1 MAIPEPTLFSPDF
14 EALFDASPTPLLVV
28 RPPDWIIVAAN
39 DARLRV
45 TNTTREEQIGQRL
58 FDVFPDDQSKSD
70 ADGVSNLS
78 ESLERV
84 VATGAA
90 DTMPLQRY
98 ALKTSEG
105 HFIDKWWAPVNT
117 PVLNTDGNVELIIHQ
132 AEDVTEAVQM
142 RSDAEGTEQRLRSQQ
157 VIIDRLRVGEA
168 ALRNSE
174 ARRLAALSL
183 ARLGTF
189 EWEPDTQLV
198 TLDARSREIFGFEA
212 NEPVSADQV
221 FGRIHPHDLERV
233 QAASF
238 SAATQGEHLAAEY
251 RIVLPDG
258 TIRTIISQAGP
269 ISSGQRMVGV
279 FGDITD
285 RSHIEQAL
293 RESEERFR
301 NMAEHAP
308 VAIWVTDADGYC
320 TYLNRQWFEFT
331 GQSAQEAEGFGWLD
345 ATHPDDKAAAER
357 TFVEANANREA
368 FRFEY
373 RIRHHDGT
381 YRWAIDAAAPRISP
395 SGEFLGYIGSV
406 IDIHERR
413 EAEER
418 LALREEQ
425 LRLALEVAE
434 IGEWDVDHAT
444 GTMFWPARVKA
455 MFGISADV
463 AVTLDDFFDG
473 LHPDDRGRVCEAYD
487 AASDPDRRALYDVE
501 FRTVGRE
508 DDKIRWV
515 AAKGRGLF
523 DSQRRCYR
531 VIGTA
536 IDITESKAAEGELL
550 SGARMLRVATEIG
563 GVGVWD
569 WDVLT
574 EQIRWSDAH
583 FELLG
588 YEVNETSASYSAWRE
603 RVHEDDLEA
612 VEAAL
617 DHARAT
623 RQEYVCDFRVVH
635 PGGEVH
641 WLSARG
647 QYLYDADGKPVRMLG
662 AMIDTTERRRQEEW
676 QKLLVEE
683 LQHRVRNLISM
694 IRGMARQ
701 SASTHRTLESYVDHL
716 IGRLQAMGR
725 TQAML
730 TRSPGS
736 KVDLP
741 SILREEL
748 LACAAPEKAYRIEGP
763 PVQLSPQVA
772 EVLTLAI
779 HELATNS
786 VKYGALGDKGY
797 VKISW
802 TIIAKGSRNHL
813 ALRWQETG
821 VSAVT
826 KPSRAGFGRQ
836 LIEERIP
843 YELQGTGSL
852 TIHDTGVLAEMSFP
866 LVGGSSVL
874 ETGIEGLERR
884 RDSASLSGAEE
895 AK

>member
-1 MAIPEPTLFSPDF
+1 MTIRDPAHFSPDF
-14 EALFDASPTPLLVV
+14 KALFDASPLPLVVV
-28 RPPDWIIVAAN
+28 RPPDWTIIAVNA
-39 DARLRV
+39 ARLRF
-45 TNTTREEQIGQRL
+45 TQTKREEQIGRRL
-58 FDVFPDDQSKSD
+58 LDVFPDDPD
-70 ADGVSNLS
+70 DPDVDGASNLS
-78 ESLERV
+78 ASLERV
-84 VATGAA
+84 VATRTA

-98 ALKTSEG
+98 ALRTNDG
-105 HFIDKWWAPVNT
+105 QVTDKWLAMVNT
-117 PVLNTDGNVELIIHQ
+117 PVLDLNGNVESIIHQ
-132 AEDVTEAVQM
+132 AEDVTEVH
-142 RSDAEGTEQRLRSQQ
+142 RLRSSEAQ
-157 VIIDRLRVGEA
+157 RAA
-168 ALRNSE
+168 ALDV
-174 ARRLAALSL
+174 

-189 EWEPDTQLV
+189 EWEPASQKVL
-198 TLDARSREIFGFEA
+198 LDARSREIFGFA
-212 NEPVSADQV
+212 VNEPITAEQV
-221 FGRIHPHDLERV
+221 FGRIHPDDLEGV
-233 QAASF
+233 QSASFAAAS
-238 SAATQGEHLAAEY
+238 QGEHLTAEY
-251 RIVLPDG
+251 RILLPDG
-258 TIRTIISQAGP
+258 TCRTVISQAGA
-269 ISSGQRMVGV
+269 ILSGQRMVGV
-279 FGDITD
+279 FGDVTE
-285 RSHIEQAL
+285 RSYGEQAL

-308 VAIWVTDADGYC
+308 VAIWVTDPDGYC
-320 TYLNRQWFEFT
+320 TYLNREWFEFT
-331 GQSAQEAEGFGWLD
+331 GQTPEEAEGFGWLNV
-345 ATHPDDKAAAER
+345 THPDDKAAAER
-357 TFVEANANREA
+357 AFVEANAQRRA
-368 FRFEY
+368 FRLEY
-373 RIRHHDGT
+373 RLRRHDGT
-381 YRWAIDAAAPRISP
+381 YRWAIDAASPRLSA
-395 SGEFLGYIGSV
+395 SGDFLGYIGSV
-406 IDIHERR
+406 IDIHKRR

-455 MFGISADV
+455 MFGITADV
-463 AVTLDDFFDG
+463 PVTLDDFFDG
-473 LHPDDRGRVCEAYD
+473 VHPEDRRRTREAYD

-501 FRTVGRE
+501 YRTVGRE
-508 DDKIRWV
+508 DGKVRWV

-523 DSQRRCYR
+523 DSQGRCYR

-536 IDITESKAAEGELL
+536 IDVTERKAAEDQLL

-563 GVGVWD
+563 GVGLWD
-569 WDVLT
+569 WDVQT
-574 EQIRWSDAH
+574 DEIIWSDAH

-588 YEVNETSASYSAWRE
+588 YAVNEVTANYAAFRQ
-603 RVHEDDLEA
+603 RVHEGDVES

-617 DHARAT
+617 KHARET
-623 RQEYVCDFRVVH
+623 GQEYVYDFRVVH

-641 WLSARG
+641 WISARG
-647 QYLYDADGKPVRMLG
+647 QYLYDADGKPIRMLG

-730 TRSPGS
+730 TRSPGE
-736 KVDLP
+736 KVNLS
-741 SILREEL
+741 SILEEEL
-748 LACAAPEKAYRIEGP
+748 LACAAREKAYRIEGP
-763 PVQLSPQVA
+763 VVHLSPQVA

-802 TIIAKGSRNHL
+802 TIIAKESTNHL

-826 KPSRAGFGRQ
+826 KPSRVGFGRQ
-836 LIEERIP
+836 LIEQRIP

-866 LVGGSSVL
+866 LVDGSSVL
-874 ETGIEGLERR
+874 ETGIEGIERQR
-884 RDSASLSGAEE
+884 GNPSLGAAEE
-895 AK
+895 A